1 MMPKPENQHTYN
13 KWKAV
18 TEADFVTLFIK
29 TWFAFVSTL
38 RELYSDKAK
47 PYYAAAGDSPFV
59 NAYKDE
65 FSDKF
70 YFLCPL
76 TEGIEQSLHETYKA
90 GLKMVSEKYPRFL
103 FEDFYYVNQ
112 TYSDRYEAEY
122 SLPNGYS
129 GRVVLSWKCT
139 SEESMKVTLTCD
151 DSKFLQKTN
160 ETHVLFEKK
169 FDYRSIMNSYIEK
182 LEKEGNPVDE
192 AQPLSFFYASL
203 YKQVLD
209 ELFDV
214 LDRKQEALPGKGTI
228 QVKYV
233 YATIKTICIHAAD
246 ALKNSCLDEK
256 VGAAHKLLSQ
266 TPITNFLQ
274 SYGDMTAEDER
285 AAYLWFVGFVYRLR
299 NALFHEIIDPLDSQ
313 WQKLFK
319 NAYLVLKEIVDA
331 NIRRMKTVG
340 AIFEVAQNAFEKDF
354 EDAPPPQI
362 PIDRN
367 DGTTFSY
374 DDMQLVYYNE
384 TGSKVHIAAT
394 ITCKGVPYRVE
405 CNVKRDEHCGDPKVK
420 NVQIEKIHEPVD
432 NNEEKTA

>member
-1 MMPKPENQHTYN
+1 MLPKPEDQHTYD

-47 PYYAAAGDSPFV
+47 PYYEAAGDSPFV
-59 NAYKDE
+59 KAYKEE

-103 FEDFYYVNQ
+103 FEDFYYLNLS
-112 TYSDRYEAEY
+112 YSDKYEEEHP
-122 SLPNGYS
+122 LKNGQS
-129 GRVVLSWKCT
+129 RKLKMSWKCT
-139 SEESMKVTLTCD
+139 SKEYIRVTLTCD
-151 DSKFLQKTN
+151 DPLLQEKAN
-160 ETHVLFEKK
+160 EKYLLFETTI
-169 FDYRSIMNSYIEK
+169 DYRAILNKYVET
-182 LEKEGNPVDE
+182 LENYPIPVDE
-192 AQPLSFFYASL
+192 TQPLSVFYSSL
-203 YKQVLD
+203 YTQILD
-209 ELFDV
+209 ELFTA
-214 LDRKQEALPGKGTI
+214 LDKKQEALPSKGFV
-228 QVKYV
+228 QVKNTYEE
-233 YATIKTICIHAAD
+233 IKAFCLRAAD
-246 ALKNSCLDEK
+246 TMRNSCLDEK
-256 VGAAHKLLSQ
+256 YSADHKLLSQ
-266 TPITNFLQ
+266 TPMTNYLQ
-274 SYGDMTAEDER
+274 SYGEMTTEDKK

-319 NAYLVLKEIVDA
+319 NAYLVLKEIVDT

-340 AIFEVAQNAFEKDF
+340 AIYEVAQYAFKKDF

-362 PIDRN
+362 PIERN

-384 TGSKVHIAAT
+384 TGSKVHIVAT
-394 ITCKGVPYRVE
+394 ITCKGIPYRVE
-405 CNVKRDEHCGDPKVK
+405 CNVLRNEHFAEPKVK
-420 NVQIEKIHEPVD
+420 NVQIEKIHEPYE